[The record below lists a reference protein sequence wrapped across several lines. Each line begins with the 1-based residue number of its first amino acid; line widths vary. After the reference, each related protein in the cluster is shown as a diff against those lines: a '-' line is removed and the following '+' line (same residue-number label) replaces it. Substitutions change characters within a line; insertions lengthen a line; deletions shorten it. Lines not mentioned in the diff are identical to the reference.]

1 MIKRNYYMKAFGILL
16 CGAILSSCVV
26 EKQKQDYTDT
36 TVKTFKSRDS
46 ITLKD
51 VPSYSGTPYTYI
63 NDNHSDFTR
72 YEVKKASKSYKYFST
87 LDTLGR
93 CGEAQAS
100 LGVDTMPKEG
110 EERQSISSVTPSG
123 WGYNKQY
130 DFVDGEWLYN
140 RSHLIG
146 YQLSSENVNEKNL
159 ITGTRSFNV
168 DGMLPFENL
177 TANYLKEDKG
187 RVLYR
192 VTPIYEDDNLVASG
206 VQMEAC
212 SVVDNCKEL
221 NFNVFVYNVE
231 DGVSINYE
239 TGENHALLNNEYSTS
254 NEQSTESN
262 ESEDRQEQEDFILN
276 TRSMIIHVPSCTS
289 VAKTSE
295 HNKKEVYESL
305 ENLKK
310 KGYKPCQ
317 NCLKGD

>member
-1 MIKRNYYMKAFGILL
+1 MKIKKYSMQALGILL
-16 CGAILSSCVV
+16 CGTVLSSCVV
-26 EKQKQDYTDT
+26 ESQKQDHTDT
-36 TVKTFKSRDS
+36 TIKTFKTSDS

-51 VPSYSGTPYTYI
+51 VPNYSGTPYTYI
-63 NDNHSDFTR
+63 NDNQSDFTK
-72 YEVKKASKSYKYFST
+72 YEIKKASKSYKYFSA

-110 EERQSISSVTPSG
+110 EERQNISSVSPSG

-130 DFVDGEWLYN
+130 DFVDGGWLYN

-146 YQLSSENVNEKNL
+146 YQLSSENKKKKNL

-177 TANYLKEDKG
+177 TANYLKGNKG

-192 VTPIYEDDNLVASG
+192 VTPIYEGDNLVANG

-212 SVVDNCKEL
+212 SVVDNCKNL
-221 NFNVFVYNVE
+221 NFNVYVYNVE
-231 DGVSINYE
+231 DGISINYG
-239 TGENHALLNNEYSTS
+239 TGENHALLKGEAS
-254 NEQSTESN
+254 EDKEKSTESTTLEN
-262 ESEDRQEQEDFILN
+262 DQEDFILN
-276 TRSMIIHVPSCTS
+276 TRSMIIHIPNCAS
-289 VAKTSE
+289 VEKAAD

-305 ENLKK
+305 EDLKK

-317 NCLKGD
+317 ICMKGE

>member
-1 MIKRNYYMKAFGILL
+1 MKIRKYYIRAFGILL

-26 EKQKQDYTDT
+26 ENQNQVNTDKV
-36 TVKTFKSRDS
+36 VKTFRSSDS

-51 VPSYSGTPYTYI
+51 VPNYSGTPYTYI
-63 NDNHSDFTR
+63 NDNQSDFTK
-72 YEVKKASKSYKYFST
+72 YEIKKASKSYKYFRA

-100 LGVDTMPKEG
+100 LGMDTMPKEG
-110 EERQSISSVTPSG
+110 EERQSISSVSPSG

-130 DFVDGEWLYN
+130 DFVDGGWLYN

-146 YQLSSENVNEKNL
+146 YQLSSENANEKNL

-177 TANYLKEDKG
+177 TANYLKENKG

-192 VTPIYEDDNLVASG
+192 VTPIYEDDNLVANG

-212 SVVDNCKEL
+212 SVVDNCKGL
-221 NFNVFVYNVE
+221 NFNVYIYNVE
-231 DGVSINYE
+231 DGISINYG
-239 TGENHALLNNEYSTS
+239 TGENHALLNGEAS
-254 NEQSTESN
+254 EDKEKSTESTTMKN
-262 ESEDRQEQEDFILN
+262 NQEDFILN
-276 TRSMIIHVPSCTS
+276 TRSMIIHMPNCAS
-289 VAKTSE
+289 VAKTADY
-295 HNKKEVYESL
+295 NKKEVYESL
-305 ENLKK
+305 GDLKK

-317 NCLKGD
+317 NCLKGE

>member
-1 MIKRNYYMKAFGILL
+1 MKIKKYSMQALGILL
-16 CGAILSSCVV
+16 CGTVLSSCVV
-26 EKQKQDYTDT
+26 ESQKQDHTDT
-36 TVKTFKSRDS
+36 TIKTFKTSDS

-51 VPSYSGTPYTYI
+51 VPNYSGTPYTYI
-63 NDNHSDFTR
+63 NDNQSDFTK
-72 YEVKKASKSYKYFST
+72 YEIKKASKSYKYFSA

-110 EERQSISSVTPSG
+110 EERQNISSVSPSG

-130 DFVDGEWLYN
+130 DFVDGGWLYN

-146 YQLSSENVNEKNL
+146 YQLSSENANEKNL

-177 TANYLKEDKG
+177 TANYLKGNKG

-192 VTPIYEDDNLVASG
+192 VTPIYEGDNLVANG

-212 SVVDNCKEL
+212 SVVDNCKNL
-221 NFNVFVYNVE
+221 NFNVYVYNVE
-231 DGVSINYE
+231 DGISINYG
-239 TGENHALLNNEYSTS
+239 TGENHALLKGEAS
-254 NEQSTESN
+254 EDKEKSTESTTLEN
-262 ESEDRQEQEDFILN
+262 DQEDFILN
-276 TRSMIIHVPSCTS
+276 TRSMIIHIPNCAS
-289 VAKTSE
+289 VEKAAD

-305 ENLKK
+305 EDLKK

-317 NCLKGD
+317 ICMKGE

>member
-1 MIKRNYYMKAFGILL
+1 MKIRKYSMQALGILL
-16 CGAILSSCVV
+16 CGTVLSSCVI
-26 EKQKQDYTDT
+26 EGQKQVHTDT
-36 TVKTFKSRDS
+36 TIKTFKTSDS

-51 VPSYSGTPYTYI
+51 VPNYSGTPYTYI
-63 NDNHSDFTR
+63 NDNQSDFTK
-72 YEVKKASKSYKYFST
+72 YEIKKASKSYKYFSA

-100 LGVDTMPKEG
+100 LGIDTMPKEG
-110 EERQSISSVTPSG
+110 KERQSISSVSPSG

-130 DFVDGEWLYN
+130 DFVDGGWLYN

-146 YQLSSENVNEKNL
+146 YQLSSENANEKNL

-177 TANYLKEDKG
+177 TANYLKENKG

-192 VTPIYEDDNLVASG
+192 VTPIYEDDNLVANG

-212 SVVDNCKEL
+212 SVVDNCKDL
-221 NFNVFVYNVE
+221 NFNVYVYNVE
-231 DGVSINYE
+231 DGISINYG
-239 TGENHALLNNEYSTS
+239 TGENHALLKGEAS
-254 NEQSTESN
+254 EDKEKSTESTTLEN
-262 ESEDRQEQEDFILN
+262 DQEDFILN
-276 TRSMIIHVPSCTS
+276 TRSMIIHMPNCAS
-289 VAKTSE
+289 VEKATD

-305 ENLKK
+305 EDLKK

-317 NCLKGD
+317 ICMKGE